1 MNNKTDNTD
10 NKENPNNKKVSY
22 KVSLGGIVSA
32 LCLVLMFLTAVF
44 PPLNIT
50 LPLFAGMLMTVV
62 AIEVSPS
69 WAWVTYATVAILS
82 FFITPDK
89 EAAIFFTV
97 FFGFYPIL
105 KSYYEKIP
113 SKVIEY
119 IVKILKWLLK
129 FVVFNIAIV
138 IIYQLTVKLLGTVN
152 LIEEFGFMKQFML
165 PGLIIMFNGIFIL
178 YDITLSMVKTA
189 YLKWFRPTFLR
200 KFK

>member
-22 KVSLGGIVSA
+22 KVSLGGIISA

-105 KSYYEKIP
+105 KDTLEKIK
-113 SKVIEY
+113 S
-119 IVKILKWLLK
+119 KILKWLLK

-138 IIYQLTVKLLGTVN
+138 IIYQLTVKLLGTVD

>member
-89 EAAIFFTV
+89 EAAIFFTI

-105 KSYYEKIP
+105 KDTLEKIK
-113 SKVIEY
+113 S
-119 IVKILKWLLK
+119 KILKWLLK

-138 IIYQLTVKLLGTVN
+138 IIYQLTVKLLGTVD

>member
-62 AIEVSPS
+62 AIEVSSS

-105 KSYYEKIP
+105 KDTLEKIK
-113 SKVIEY
+113 S
-119 IVKILKWLLK
+119 KILKWLLK

-138 IIYQLTVKLLGTVN
+138 IIYQLTVKLLGTVD

>member
-1 MNNKTDNTD
+1 MNNKTDNID

-105 KSYYEKIP
+105 KDTLEKIK
-113 SKVIEY
+113 S
-119 IVKILKWLLK
+119 KILKWLLK

-138 IIYQLTVKLLGTVN
+138 IIYQLTVKLLGTVD

>member
-105 KSYYEKIP
+105 KDTLEKI
-113 SKVIEY
+113 KF
-119 IVKILKWLLK
+119 KILKWLLK

-138 IIYQLTVKLLGTVN
+138 IIYQLTVKLLGTVD

>member
-105 KSYYEKIP
+105 KDTLEKIK
-113 SKVIEY
+113 S
-119 IVKILKWLLK
+119 KILKWLLK

-138 IIYQLTVKLLGTVN
+138 IIYQLTVKLLGTVD

>member
-62 AIEVSPS
+62 AIEISPS

-105 KSYYEKIP
+105 KDTIEKIK
-113 SKVIEY
+113 S
-119 IVKILKWLLK
+119 KILKWLLK

-138 IIYQLTVKLLGTVN
+138 IIYQLTVKLLGTVD

-189 YLKWFRPTFLR
+189 YMKWFRPTFLR

>member
-105 KSYYEKIP
+105 KDTLGKIK
-113 SKVIEY
+113 S
-119 IVKILKWLLK
+119 KILKWLLK

-138 IIYQLTVKLLGTVN
+138 IIYQLTVKLLGTVD

>member
-1 MNNKTDNTD
+1 MNNKTDNND

-105 KSYYEKIP
+105 KDTLEKIK
-113 SKVIEY
+113 S
-119 IVKILKWLLK
+119 KILKWLLK

-138 IIYQLTVKLLGTVN
+138 IIYQLTVKLLGTVD

>member
-105 KSYYEKIP
+105 KDTLEKIK
-113 SKVIEY
+113 S
-119 IVKILKWLLK
+119 KILKWLLK

-138 IIYQLTVKLLGTVN
+138 IIYQLTVKLLGTVD
-152 LIEEFGFMKQFML
+152 LIEEFGFMKKFML

>member
-1 MNNKTDNTD
+1 MNNKTDNID

-105 KSYYEKIP
+105 KDTLEKI
-113 SKVIEY
+113 KF
-119 IVKILKWLLK
+119 KILKWLLK

-138 IIYQLTVKLLGTVN
+138 IIYQLTVKLLGTVD

>member
-62 AIEVSPS
+62 AIEVSSS

-89 EAAIFFTV
+89 EAAIFFTI

-105 KSYYEKIP
+105 KDTLEKIK
-113 SKVIEY
+113 S
-119 IVKILKWLLK
+119 KILKWLLK

-138 IIYQLTVKLLGTVN
+138 IIYQLTVKLLGTVD

>member
-105 KSYYEKIP
+105 KDTLEKIR
-113 SKVIEY
+113 Y
-119 IVKILKWLLK
+119 KILKWLLK

-138 IIYQLTVKLLGTVN
+138 IIYQLTVKLLGTVD

>member
-105 KSYYEKIP
+105 KDTLEKIR
-113 SKVIEY
+113 Y
-119 IVKILKWLLK
+119 KILKWLLK

-138 IIYQLTVKLLGTVN
+138 IIYQLTVKLLGTVD

-189 YLKWFRPTFLR
+189 YLKCFRPTFLR

>member
-105 KSYYEKIP
+105 KDTVEKIK
-113 SKVIEY
+113 S
-119 IVKILKWLLK
+119 KILKWLLK

-138 IIYQLTVKLLGTVN
+138 IIYQLTVKLLGTVD

>member
-89 EAAIFFTV
+89 EAAIFFTF

-105 KSYYEKIP
+105 KDTLEKIK
-113 SKVIEY
+113 S
-119 IVKILKWLLK
+119 KILKWLLK

-138 IIYQLTVKLLGTVN
+138 IIYQLTVKLLGTVD

>member
-105 KSYYEKIP
+105 KDTLEKIK
-113 SKVIEY
+113 S
-119 IVKILKWLLK
+119 KILKWLLK

-138 IIYQLTVKLLGTVN
+138 IIYQLTVKLLGTVD

-189 YLKWFRPTFLR
+189 YLKWFRHQ
-200 KFK
+200 

>member
-69 WAWVTYATVAILS
+69 WAWVTYATVTILS

-105 KSYYEKIP
+105 KDTLEKIK
-113 SKVIEY
+113 S
-119 IVKILKWLLK
+119 KILKWLLK

-138 IIYQLTVKLLGTVN
+138 IIYQLTVKLLGTVD

>member
-89 EAAIFFTV
+89 EAAIFFTI

-105 KSYYEKIP
+105 KDTLEKI
-113 SKVIEY
+113 KF
-119 IVKILKWLLK
+119 KILKWLLK

-138 IIYQLTVKLLGTVN
+138 IIYQLTVKLLGTVD

>member
-62 AIEVSPS
+62 AIEVSSS

-105 KSYYEKIP
+105 KDTLEKI
-113 SKVIEY
+113 KF
-119 IVKILKWLLK
+119 KILKWLLK

-138 IIYQLTVKLLGTVN
+138 IIYQLTVKLLGTVD